1 MSLAPATS
9 EEAALLGW
17 GRTVEDFLSG
27 AGIARLNAATDAGG
41 SQRTADAVFAA
52 AAREPAAARTAHLV
66 SRLLGRV
73 TGDLVLATAAWDGAY
88 LCGSV
93 ARAWL
98 DVADVTVFR
107 AAFEDKGL
115 RAHMARVPTFAI
127 TTPEPALLGLTY
139 VSSPTS

>member
-9 EEAALLGW
+9 EDVALLGW
-17 GRTVEDFLSG
+17 GRTVEDCLSG
-27 AGIARLNAATDAGG
+27 DGIGRLHAAHDTTGG
-41 SQRTADAVFAA
+41 ERTADAVFASA
-52 AAREPAAARTAHLV
+52 ASEPAAARTAQMV

-98 DVADVTVFR
+98 AVADVTAFR

-115 RAHMARVPTFAI
+115 RAHMARVPTYAI
-127 TTPEPALLGLTY
+127 TVPEPALLGLTY
-139 VSSPTS
+139 AVARIS